1 MSSVLSFE
9 RREKRSKKTIKT
21 KFETCLE
28 STYEQL
34 ESATFN
40 NKPIKEQYLRSQRK
54 LTRIV
59 RSDSKKKTLQMSLK
73 SIIQNMDR
81 NLLISGRGTDKEV

>member
-9 RREKRSKKTIKT
+9 KREKRSKKTIKT
-21 KFETCLE
+21 KFETRLE
-28 STYEQL
+28 STNEQL

-40 NKPIKEQYLRSQRK
+40 SKPIKEQYLRSQRK